1 MKADRVAG
9 RPCGEGGSPA
19 LYHYVIVR
27 ADLPTGFAMA
37 QVVHAAGESALGG
50 AVPDGTN
57 AVVLEARDE
66 AHLREIFAKLEAKR
80 LSPFLICEPDAPYH
94 GQATAIGLPPRIGR
108 VSLLSSLPL
117 YGGAPRRRARAAAP
131 ATTYLCGCGETI
143 STAPGAYCYT
153 CNGGRRSSA
162 KEVAAR

>member
-1 MKADRVAG
+1 MKADRAAG
-9 RPCGEGGSPA
+9 RPYGEGSSLA

-27 ADLPTGFAMA
+27 ADLPIGFAMA

-66 AHLREIFAKLEAKR
+66 AHLREIFAKLDARR

-108 VSLLSSLPL
+108 VPLLSSLPL
-117 YGGAPRRRARAAAP
+117 YGKEVARAA
-131 ATTYLCGCGETI
+131 
-143 STAPGAYCYT
+143 
-153 CNGGRRSSA
+153 
-162 KEVAAR
+162 